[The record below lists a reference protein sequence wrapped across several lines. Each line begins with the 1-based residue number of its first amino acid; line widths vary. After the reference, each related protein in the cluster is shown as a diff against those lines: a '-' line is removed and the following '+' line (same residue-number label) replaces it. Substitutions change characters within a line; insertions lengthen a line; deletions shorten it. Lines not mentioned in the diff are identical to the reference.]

1 MIRQQDSDR
10 QYATEQKNSYSN
22 QVAEVPARE
31 AGETSLESCE
41 GKIRRQDKSCDEQRY
56 PGIRDE
62 MGWDMQVWKNK
73 NCQ

>member
-41 GKIRRQDKSCDEQRY
+41 GKISRQDKSCD
-56 PGIRDE
+56 
-62 MGWDMQVWKNK
+62 
-73 NCQ
+73 